1 MKFFNECLLKL
12 QHKSINATHLYQII
26 IEMRSIIKNRIEQKF
41 FGAKVVE
48 YLTQIDLN
56 ERQKILTP
64 AVEAYGRTLQYFD
77 RWFDSEKTRIFKSF
91 SYLNLKN
98 ELKFNEIQDILKFIK
113 VSLDEDQLFDIIFKF
128 GFRFN

>member
-1 MKFFNECLLKL
+1 
-12 QHKSINATHLYQII
+12 
-26 IEMRSIIKNRIEQKF
+26 MRSIIKNRIEQKF